1 MVFASYFLLSS
12 KIRVQGTEAKEKRRK
27 KRRKKR
33 KEKKMNDSFPGFMTR
48 IKEKKYISKKQPYRE
63 AFLCL
68 NSLFITSKF

>member
-33 KEKKMNDSFPGFMTR
+33 KEN
-48 IKEKKYISKKQPYRE
+48 E
-63 AFLCL
+63 
-68 NSLFITSKF
+68 